1 MARATPAPARRIL
14 SLSGHKT
21 RWGVSGRQHTHRT
34 RSSRGIL
41 GESGPIRSHSEANG
55 AAMFEAV
62 CGEVGRGTLRAV
74 RGAWAHAVVYDGG
87 FWGRL
92 RSVAVAVGQGT
103 ATRIFILEG
112 TVEMTQR
119 VFGRALRTTETDHVP
134 RAAPARLSLRSVVL
148 LTQTRVCAWARGD
161 ARGLSPSPSPGCSSR
176 KAVAAMAMPPPSGRS
191 RSLPRMRTAGQRTT
205 HFVCV
210 KVHAPAARFLCV
222 AALGRRQAAAR
233 QLASCSTRAPRSV
246 PVPRSA
252 GRPS

>member
-1 MARATPAPARRIL
+1 
-14 SLSGHKT
+14 
-21 RWGVSGRQHTHRT
+21 
-34 RSSRGIL
+34 
-41 GESGPIRSHSEANG
+41 
-55 AAMFEAV
+55 MFEAV

-74 RGAWAHAVVYDGG
+74 REAWAHAVVYDGG

-92 RSVAVAVGQGT
+92 RSVAVALGQGDGDEDLHPRGHGGDD
-103 ATRIFILEG
+103 ATCLWTRPSYH
-112 TVEMTQR
+112 R
-119 VFGRALRTTETDHVP
+119 DRPRP
-134 RAAPARLSLRSVVL
+134 SRAAPARRSVRSVVL

-176 KAVAAMAMPPPSGRS
+176 KTVAAMAMPPPSGRS
-191 RSLPRMRTAGQRTT
+191 RSPPRMRTAGQRTT

-246 PVPRSA
+246 PMPRSSC
-252 GRPS
+252 RRRQS